1 MKVLNRFDE
10 IKKMIVIK
18 LLFGTVLFSMMLL
31 AACGNKE
38 SKQANIENLNN
49 TDMNQSVDDTTN
61 QKEESVSETEDALKN
76 DVNDNEEESIEE
88 LAEGISLK
96 DIYGQHGIK
105 AGTCLS
111 PGMIDNPKTEEII
124 LSQFNSVTLENAMK
138 PDFILKKGKDE
149 NEGQIVVEFGTDAI
163 RLLDWAKEN
172 NMSLRGHTLVWYS
185 QTPDWIFY
193 EDFDTTKELV
203 SREVMLER
211 MESYISQVF
220 SKLDELG
227 YSDMLYAYDVVN
239 EAWMEDGTM
248 RDNLWKQTI
257 GEDYI
262 WYAFK
267 YAREYAPEHVDLYY
281 NDYNEQYKAGA
292 LVRFVETLVDENGNL
307 LIDGI
312 GLQAH
317 LYTLDDMNKYFMAVD
332 KLSKT
337 GLKLSVT
344 ELDVALGT
352 WQNTLDASEGN
363 LEKQGEFYY
372 DFVNRI
378 VERKDAESLN
388 IDSLTFWGFADSL
401 SWRKEAS
408 PLLYDNSFSPKPAFF
423 GAAQV
428 EGK

>member
-1 MKVLNRFDE
+1 MKALKSINKTNR
-10 IKKMIVIK
+10 ISKRNLILGAII
-18 LLFGTVLFSMMLL
+18 LSMMVL
-31 AACGNKE
+31 AACGHNNNVNQISETSENTSSTVQEKADNDG
-38 SKQANIENLNN
+38 QTDNII
-49 TDMNQSVDDTTN
+49 
-61 QKEESVSETEDALKN
+61 KEETSKEIKD
-76 DVNDNEEESIEE
+76 
-88 LAEGISLK
+88 EGEVISLR

-111 PGMIDNPKTEEII
+111 PGMIDNKKTEEII

-149 NEGQIVVEFGTDAI
+149 TEGQIVVEFGEDAI
-163 RLLDWAKEN
+163 RLLDWAREN

-193 EDFDTTKELV
+193 EDFDTSKELV
-203 SREVMLER
+203 SREIMLER
-211 MESYISQVF
+211 MENYISQVF
-220 SKLDELG
+220 SKLEELG
-227 YSDMLYAYDVVN
+227 YSGMLYAYDVVN
-239 EAWMEDGTM
+239 EAWMEDGSM

-257 GEDYI
+257 GDDYL

-292 LVRFVETLVDENGNL
+292 LVRFAETLVDEDGSS

-317 LYTLDDMNKYFMAVD
+317 LYTMDDMLKYFKAVD
-332 KLSKT
+332 KLSGT
-337 GLKLSVT
+337 GLKVSVT

-352 WQNTLDASEGN
+352 WQNTLEASDEN
-363 LEKQGEFYY
+363 LEKQGDFYY
-372 DFVNRI
+372 NLI
-378 VERKDAESLN
+378 SGILERKDAGTLN

-408 PLLYDNSFSPKPAFF
+408 PLLYDNSFSPKPAYF
-423 GAAQV
+423 GAAQI
-428 EGK
+428 ENEK